1 MRCIFL
7 RLVSA
12 VVLSA
17 GVFIGAACDEDSVCA
32 PNSSAVSGS
41 SCTARSSECFAN
53 DYRFDC
59 VRNAADTGYDCQ
71 CYVDG
76 LAGATCTMVDICD
89 TGGVFF
95 VTGGSSVSE
104 RIYSRMESCCGF
116 DVPF

>member
-1 MRCIFL
+1 MRHIFF
-7 RLVSA
+7 RLVPLTALA
-12 VVLSA
+12 VGIFV
-17 GVFIGAACDEDSVCA
+17 GAACDDDTVCA
-32 PNSSAVSGS
+32 PNTSALSGA
-41 SCTARSSECFAN
+41 SCTANSGECFAT

-89 TGGVFF
+89 NGGVFF
-95 VTGGSSVSE
+95 ESGGSSVSE
-104 RIYSRMESCCGF
+104 RIYTRMESCCGF